1 MPTFP
6 SNFNSAI
13 HFTSKQVAPQAQS
26 GEGRRSQGDS
36 MLVIVQCCEKRGEKP
51 TVLEVV
57 VKVCVK
63 RSATRWPVRW
73 YDLLI
78 WT

>member
-26 GEGRRSQGDS
+26 GEGRGSQGDS
-36 MLVIVQCCEKRGEKP
+36 MLVIVQCCDKGGEMP

-57 VKVCVK
+57 VKVRVK
-63 RSATRWPVRW
+63 RSTIRQVV
-73 YDLLI
+73 
-78 WT
+78 